1 MACSIEFTAAPIYS
15 LAFQQNQYPLVTSL
29 TLTLD
34 ESDEAQRDIKITLT
48 SDPQFFEDVVWQID
62 YLEPGQRI
70 DLQLKSVRPSIQ
82 ALDELSDQI
91 RTNLALT
98 AMADGE
104 QLDRRDFETTML
116 PKNHWAGESNM
127 AELLAAFSLPNSPY
141 SEELVIK
148 ASHVLKRSGLPSQL
162 DGYQSNT
169 REKPYQSAEAIW
181 ATIQAESIS
190 YINPSPTFASSGQ
203 RIRITEDIKQHK
215 SAACLDLSMLF
226 SSVLE
231 RAGLNTVIALTKE
244 HAFVGVWLIDDCFPL
259 LTMDDPMAIRK
270 RVAMRDLVMFET
282 TLVTAD
288 SRVSFSQACDQAN
301 LLLGEGHE
309 EQFVYAI
316 DIAQGRKRQI
326 FPLPIRVTTEASK
339 LDEQEN
345 PAEVTIPP
353 APVMPPVR
361 ADDLA
366 TAADTPETR
375 VDQWQ
380 RKLLD
385 LTKRNRL
392 LNLAGNAVAVRLFC
406 PDLGR
411 LEDMLAAG
419 DTFNF
424 QASDDTPL
432 ASDSRGRS
440 QEIFRFETG
449 NSLQIEYAKGQLDKK
464 TLVANDSKKRL
475 DSQLLSLYRKAK
487 NDLEEGGSNTLFLSI
502 GMLRWKE
509 SEQLEKSYRA
519 PLILLPVELQRTSAR
534 SAIRIKQIKD
544 EEPIFNSTLIEFLQQ
559 DYEINLSQFRMELPA
574 DESGV
579 DVDLIWDM
587 VRQKVKDV
595 PGFEVVEELVL
606 STFSFAKY
614 LMWRDLK
621 DRVDDLKSNV
631 FVEHLIE
638 RPQEVFAQ
646 SSHFIEQKDVDQKI
660 KPSELYAPL
669 NADSSQ
675 MVAIEASGHPQ
686 DFVMEGPPG
695 TGKSET
701 IANII
706 CHNLAIGR
714 RVLFVAEKMA
724 ALNVVYRRLQKV
736 GVGHLCLELHSNK
749 ANKTAVLEQLRR
761 SWQGRQRATQTD
773 WKDKAEELFRIRS
786 ALNLYVDELHKPSQL
801 GISPRTAISRWTRFN
816 SLHPLVLDWP
826 SDISSSPIKS
836 NEQYQL
842 LLDTA
847 KDLSLAFSD
856 LKGLD
861 LDALKIVKNQD
872 WSNSWQSEIV
882 ASARRLAAA
891 LTSSLVPAEE
901 LLSKLELGDS
911 STLTL
916 RSLSSLKS
924 ISQLLARLQISP
936 TGLVFGG
943 RVRDR
948 LENLESLARL
958 KQSGD
963 EKIYASGAGLGWSEI
978 MGLPTSEWASSK
990 TEAETKIWPFSSLK
1004 RMSVRSAMK
1013 KAGVLSYKQ
1022 LNIAGELNDIKKL
1035 GAEIID
1041 LARDFEADRIW
1052 TGWDTTAESLRE
1064 AKELL
1069 NEWARSLRVVIEQQG
1084 LDAPATLT
1092 KLKDKLDTQWEF
1104 LESNVSLFNSAEAF
1118 ITSEIELSR
1127 ELVSF
1132 KGLADS
1138 AEISIEHIVTL
1149 KEALTALT
1157 NHEQELNYWCRWLA
1171 SKQLAVNSGLESL
1184 CDALEC
1190 GRVSADAAIDNTI
1203 TAIHRWLAPILIDRS
1218 EVLKRFSATSHESLI
1233 NDFRKLDA
1241 EVAKTTSDYIVA
1253 KTASLI
1259 PEPGAHDTPP
1269 AYGVL
1274 STELAKKTKHK
1285 PVRQLVEEMGDALLN
1300 LTPCMMMSPLSVAQF
1315 LPASFTGFDLVVF
1328 DEASQ
1333 ITVWDAVGAI
1343 ARGKNSIIVGDPKQ
1357 MPPTNFFNRTS
1368 GDDDEEDLESILDQ
1382 ALAARLPHHRLTG
1395 HYRSRHESLIA
1406 FSNSHY
1412 YENSLVT
1419 FPSAETKNTAVTFH
1433 KVDGLYAKGK
1443 GRNNPVEARAVAD
1456 EIVRR
1461 LQDNKLS
1468 KFSIGVVTLNTEQKV
1483 TVEDELDD
1491 RRRKYPELERFFQ
1504 GDEGYDPIFVKNLES
1519 VQGDERDVII
1529 LSVGYGP
1536 TEPEAK
1542 SISMNFGP
1550 LNKEGGH
1557 RRLNVAVTRAT
1568 TEVLVFA
1575 SFDAGMI
1582 DLTRTQATAVKHLKA
1597 YMEFAELGPNALA
1610 RETEAAH
1617 GVDQFDSDFE
1627 QGVAFALRELGWT
1640 VQTQIGVGKFRIDL
1654 GIVHPDSPGV
1664 YLAGVECDGATY
1676 HGSPA
1681 ARDRDRVR
1689 QIILENLGWSIVR
1702 LWSTD
1707 YFINSDRAI
1716 ERINTQLNALLDA
1729 SRNAEEDEL
1738 EESAEVAEQPL
1749 FIDPNQLD
1757 KTKFFDDVYRSTV
1770 IAVVK
1775 EVLEER
1781 NGIFLS
1787 ELASEVSKKFSLART
1802 SEAQLEYIEKLV
1814 KPWAGIARKVRKNPT
1829 IWMNP
1834 EDRVDIIEWRG
1845 IAPWGVPRK
1854 WQDICYEEQLGVA
1867 RYALQKKSYDPIS
1880 AMKAMFKLS
1889 RLNKGTS
1896 DEFSS
1901 WIENYTMFERD
1912 LLR

>member
-1 MACSIEFTAAPIYS
+1 MSCSIDFNVAPLYS
-15 LAFQQNQYPLVTSL
+15 LAFQQNQYPLITSL

-34 ESDEAQRDIKITLT
+34 EDDEPQRDIKITLT
-48 SDPQFFEDVVWQID
+48 SDPQFFDDVVWQLD

-70 DLQLKSVRPSIQ
+70 ELQLKNVRPSIQ

-91 RTNLALT
+91 RTNLTLT
-98 AMADGE
+98 ATVNDE
-104 QLDRRDFETTML
+104 QLDRCDFETTML

-127 AELLAAFSLPNSPY
+127 AELLAAFSLPNAPY
-141 SEELVIK
+141 SEELVVK
-148 ASHVLKRSGLPSQL
+148 ASQVLKRSGLPSQL

-169 REKPYQSAEAIW
+169 REKPYQTAEAIW
-181 ATIQAESIS
+181 ATIQSESIA

-203 RIRITEDIKQHK
+203 RIRITEDIKQNK

-226 SSVLE
+226 ASVLE
-231 RAGLNTVIALTKE
+231 RTGLNTVVALTKE

-270 RVAMRDLVMFET
+270 RVAMRDLVVFET

-288 SRVSFSQACDQAN
+288 RRVSFSQACDQAN
-301 LLLGEGHE
+301 LLLGEGNE
-309 EQFVYAI
+309 EEFVYAI

-326 FPLPIRVTTEASK
+326 SPLPIRVASPVGGI
-339 LDEQEN
+339 DEPED

-361 ADDLA
+361 PDDVA
-366 TAADTPETR
+366 TLADTPETR

-432 ASDSRGRS
+432 ANDSRGRS

-475 DSQLLSLYRKAK
+475 ESQLLSLYRKAK

-509 SEQLEKSYRA
+509 SEHLDKSYRA

-559 DYEINLSQFRMELPA
+559 DYEINLNQFRTELPA

-579 DVDLIWDM
+579 DVDLIWDV
-587 VRQKVKDV
+587 VRQKVKDA

-638 RPQEVFAQ
+638 RPQEVFTQ
-646 SSHFIEQKDVDQKI
+646 TSQFIEQKDVDQKI
-660 KPSELYAPL
+660 RPSELFAPL

-706 CHNLAIGR
+706 CHNLAVGR

-761 SWQGRQRATQTD
+761 SWQGRQRASQTN
-773 WKDKAEELFRIRS
+773 WKEKAEELFRIRS
-786 ALNLYVDELHKPSQL
+786 ALNVYVDELHKPSQI
-801 GISPRTAISRWTRFN
+801 GISPRKAISRSTRFK
-816 SLHPLVLDWP
+816 SIHPLELNWP
-826 SDISSSPIKS
+826 KEISQSPLKS
-836 NEQYQL
+836 EEQYQL

-856 LKGLD
+856 LEGLD
-861 LDALKIVKNQD
+861 LDALAIVKNQD

-882 ASARRLAAA
+882 ASARRLSTA
-891 LTSSLVPAEE
+891 LNSSLTPAQE
-901 LLSKLELGDS
+901 LLSKLELGDPNA
-911 STLTL
+911 LTL
-916 RSLSSLKS
+916 KSLHALKA
-924 ISQLLARLQISP
+924 ISQLLARLQVSP
-936 TGLVFGG
+936 TGIVFGG

-963 EKIYASGAGLGWSEI
+963 EKLAASGAGLEWSEI
-978 MGLPTSEWASSK
+978 MELPTSDWAASMS
-990 TEAETKIWPFSSLK
+990 EAEMKVWPFSGLK

-1013 KAGVLSYKQ
+1013 KAGVHSYKESGIANQ
-1022 LNIAGELNDIKKL
+1022 LNEIKKL
-1035 GAEIID
+1035 GSEVVE
-1041 LARDFEADRIW
+1041 LSRDFESDRIW

-1064 AKELL
+1064 LKEKL
-1069 NEWARSLRVVIEQQG
+1069 NEWAQALRVLIDQQQ

-1092 KLKDKLDTQWEF
+1092 KLKDKLDAQWEF
-1104 LESNVSLFNSAEAF
+1104 LESNVSLFSSAEAF
-1118 ITSEIELSR
+1118 IASENELMR
-1127 ELVSF
+1127 ELDSF
-1132 KGLADS
+1132 KVLADS
-1138 AEISIEHIVTL
+1138 TEISIEHVGSL
-1149 KEALTALT
+1149 KEALFALT

-1171 SKQLAVNSGLESL
+1171 SKQLAVNSGLETL
-1184 CDALEC
+1184 CEALES
-1190 GRVSADAAIDNTI
+1190 GRISADAAVDNTI

-1218 EVLKRFSATSHESLI
+1218 EVLKRFSATSHEALI
-1233 NDFRKLDA
+1233 SDFRELDA

-1259 PEPGAHDTPP
+1259 PEPGAQNTPP

-1343 ARGKNSIIVGDPKQ
+1343 ARGRNSIIVGDPKQ

-1443 GRNNPVEARAVAD
+1443 GRNNPVEAKALAD

-1461 LQDNKLS
+1461 LQDSKLS
-1468 KFSIGVVTLNTEQKV
+1468 KLSIGVVTLNTEQKV

-1519 VQGDERDVII
+1519 VQGDERDIII

-1536 TEPEAK
+1536 TEPGAK
-1542 SISMNFGP
+1542 TMSMNFGP

-1597 YMEFAELGPNALA
+1597 YLEFAELGPEALA
-1610 RETEAAH
+1610 RESEASH

-1627 QGVAFALRELGWT
+1627 QGVAFALRERGWT
-1640 VQTQIGVGKFRIDL
+1640 VQTQIGVGKFRIDM
-1654 GIVHPDSPGV
+1654 GIVHPDAPGI

-1676 HGSPA
+1676 HSSPA

-1707 YFINSDRAI
+1707 YFINPERAI
-1716 ERINTQLNALLDA
+1716 ERIDGQLNALLDA
-1729 SRNAEEDEL
+1729 SRNAEEEP
-1738 EESAEVAEQPL
+1738 EEVEEVVEQPL

-1757 KTKFFDDVYRSTV
+1757 KSKFFDDGYSATV
-1770 IAVVK
+1770 VAVIK
-1775 EVLEER
+1775 EILEER
-1781 NGIFLS
+1781 NGIFLT
-1787 ELASEVSKKFSLART
+1787 ELASEVSKKFNLART
-1802 SEAQLEYIEKLV
+1802 SEAQLEHIEKLI
-1814 KPWAGIARKVRKNPT
+1814 KPWAGISRKIRKNPT
-1829 IWMNP
+1829 IWMTP
-1834 EDRVDIIEWRG
+1834 DDCVEIIEWRG

-1854 WQDICYEEQLGVA
+1854 WQEICYEEQLGA
-1867 RYALQKKSYDPIS
+1867 AKYALQKKSYDPIG
-1880 AMKAMFKLS
+1880 AMKTMFQLS
-1889 RLNKGTS
+1889 RLNAGTS
-1896 DEFSS
+1896 DEFST
-1901 WIENYTMFERD
+1901 WVENYTMFERD
-1912 LLR
+1912 LLL

>member
-1 MACSIEFTAAPIYS
+1 M
-15 LAFQQNQYPLVTSL
+15 
-29 TLTLD
+29 
-34 ESDEAQRDIKITLT
+34 
-48 SDPQFFEDVVWQID
+48 
-62 YLEPGQRI
+62 
-70 DLQLKSVRPSIQ
+70 
-82 ALDELSDQI
+82 
-91 RTNLALT
+91 
-98 AMADGE
+98 
-104 QLDRRDFETTML
+104 
-116 PKNHWAGESNM
+116 
-127 AELLAAFSLPNSPY
+127 
-141 SEELVIK
+141 
-148 ASHVLKRSGLPSQL
+148 
-162 DGYQSNT
+162 
-169 REKPYQSAEAIW
+169 
-181 ATIQAESIS
+181 
-190 YINPSPTFASSGQ
+190 
-203 RIRITEDIKQHK
+203 
-215 SAACLDLSMLF
+215 
-226 SSVLE
+226 
-231 RAGLNTVIALTKE
+231 
-244 HAFVGVWLIDDCFPL
+244 
-259 LTMDDPMAIRK
+259 
-270 RVAMRDLVMFET
+270 
-282 TLVTAD
+282 
-288 SRVSFSQACDQAN
+288 
-301 LLLGEGHE
+301 
-309 EQFVYAI
+309 
-316 DIAQGRKRQI
+316 
-326 FPLPIRVTTEASK
+326 
-339 LDEQEN
+339 
-345 PAEVTIPP
+345 
-353 APVMPPVR
+353 
-361 ADDLA
+361 
-366 TAADTPETR
+366 
-375 VDQWQ
+375 
-380 RKLLD
+380 
-385 LTKRNRL
+385 
-392 LNLAGNAVAVRLFC
+392 
-406 PDLGR
+406 
-411 LEDMLAAG
+411 
-419 DTFNF
+419 
-424 QASDDTPL
+424 
-432 ASDSRGRS
+432 
-440 QEIFRFETG
+440 
-449 NSLQIEYAKGQLDKK
+449 
-464 TLVANDSKKRL
+464 
-475 DSQLLSLYRKAK
+475 
-487 NDLEEGGSNTLFLSI
+487 
-502 GMLRWKE
+502 
-509 SEQLEKSYRA
+509 
-519 PLILLPVELQRTSAR
+519 
-534 SAIRIKQIKD
+534 
-544 EEPIFNSTLIEFLQQ
+544 
-559 DYEINLSQFRMELPA
+559 
-574 DESGV
+574 
-579 DVDLIWDM
+579 
-587 VRQKVKDV
+587 
-595 PGFEVVEELVL
+595 
-606 STFSFAKY
+606 
-614 LMWRDLK
+614 
-621 DRVDDLKSNV
+621 
-631 FVEHLIE
+631 
-638 RPQEVFAQ
+638 
-646 SSHFIEQKDVDQKI
+646 
-660 KPSELYAPL
+660 
-669 NADSSQ
+669 
-675 MVAIEASGHPQ
+675 
-686 DFVMEGPPG
+686 
-695 TGKSET
+695 
-701 IANII
+701 
-706 CHNLAIGR
+706 
-714 RVLFVAEKMA
+714 
-724 ALNVVYRRLQKV
+724 
-736 GVGHLCLELHSNK
+736 
-749 ANKTAVLEQLRR
+749 
-761 SWQGRQRATQTD
+761 
-773 WKDKAEELFRIRS
+773 
-786 ALNLYVDELHKPSQL
+786 
-801 GISPRTAISRWTRFN
+801 
-816 SLHPLVLDWP
+816 
-826 SDISSSPIKS
+826 
-836 NEQYQL
+836 
-842 LLDTA
+842 
-847 KDLSLAFSD
+847 
-856 LKGLD
+856 
-861 LDALKIVKNQD
+861 
-872 WSNSWQSEIV
+872 
-882 ASARRLAAA
+882 
-891 LTSSLVPAEE
+891 
-901 LLSKLELGDS
+901 
-911 STLTL
+911 
-916 RSLSSLKS
+916 
-924 ISQLLARLQISP
+924 
-936 TGLVFGG
+936 
-943 RVRDR
+943 
-948 LENLESLARL
+948 
-958 KQSGD
+958 
-963 EKIYASGAGLGWSEI
+963 
-978 MGLPTSEWASSK
+978 
-990 TEAETKIWPFSSLK
+990 
-1004 RMSVRSAMK
+1004 
-1013 KAGVLSYKQ
+1013 
-1022 LNIAGELNDIKKL
+1022 
-1035 GAEIID
+1035 
-1041 LARDFEADRIW
+1041 
-1052 TGWDTTAESLRE
+1052 
-1064 AKELL
+1064 
-1069 NEWARSLRVVIEQQG
+1069 
-1084 LDAPATLT
+1084 
-1092 KLKDKLDTQWEF
+1092 
-1104 LESNVSLFNSAEAF
+1104 
-1118 ITSEIELSR
+1118 
-1127 ELVSF
+1127 
-1132 KGLADS
+1132 
-1138 AEISIEHIVTL
+1138 

-1233 NDFRKLDA
+1233 NDFRQLDA

-1468 KFSIGVVTLNTEQKV
+1468 KLSIGVVTLNTEQKV

-1504 GDEGYDPIFVKNLES
+1504 GDEGYAPIFVKNLES

-1880 AMKAMFKLS
+1880 AMKAMFQLS